1 MQEYILRQ
9 ITDSYQRTVESMIK
23 HEISKEN
30 ITRNID
36 QDPVKFACSIDVQNQ
51 SHNLSSMAVTVQN
64 FSSQPT
70 KLQTTR
76 LLSPITV
83 LTVE

>member
-1 MQEYILRQ
+1 
-9 ITDSYQRTVESMIK
+9 MIK

-51 SHNLSSMAVTVQN
+51 SHTLSLMDVT
-64 FSSQPT
+64 F
-70 KLQTTR
+70 QTSPPSLLNYK
-76 LLSPITV
+76 LLSYFPI
-83 LTVE
+83 